1 MQKSLTDYDTIRCVN
16 FIRSEVAA
24 GKSPLQALLR
34 DNFAAQPP
42 WEKDEYMRPVL
53 PEDPLLF
60 YDFDEV
66 VFAQQD
72 R

>member
-1 MQKSLTDYDTIRCVN
+1 VQKALTDYDTIRCVN

-34 DNFAAQPP
+34 DNSAAQRP

-53 PEDPLLF
+53 PDDPLLF
-60 YDFDEV
+60 YDFDEDV
-66 VFAQQD
+66 CPQQD